1 MSQAIEAGA
10 GRPVK
15 VSGQGRRVRARIG
28 AIASYLPDKTL
39 SNDELAALFPEW
51 PSERIYEKTGIRE
64 RRVAGEGETA
74 SDLAYMAAK
83 RLFAAGHCKASDI
96 DFIIFCTQAPD
107 YFLPTSACLLQ
118 ERLGVPRSAG
128 ALDVNLGCS
137 GYVYCLALAK
147 SLIESDLA
155 SNVLLLTADTYSK
168 FIHPLDKSVR
178 TLFGD
183 GAAAT
188 LVIAESGEGEELIGP
203 FVFGTDG
210 TGARN
215 LIVEAGAF
223 RRPSAAIEE
232 TDAGGRTA
240 ANLYMDGGAVLAFT
254 LSEVP
259 AAVEALLVKAGLT
272 RDAVDHFVLH
282 QANKLLLESLRKK
295 MRLPAEKVPIEVEN
309 CGNTVSSSIPIA
321 LEHMLCS
328 GSLARDQ
335 CLALIGFGVGY
346 SWAAA
351 IVRF

>member
-1 MSQAIEAGA
+1 
-10 GRPVK
+10 
-15 VSGQGRRVRARIG
+15 VRARIG
-28 AIASYLPDKTL
+28 AIASFLPEKVL
-39 SNDELAALFPEW
+39 SNEELAALFPEW
-51 PSERIYEKTGIRE
+51 PADRIYEKTGIRE

-74 SDLAYMAAK
+74 SDLAYMAAE
-83 RLFAAGHCKASDI
+83 RLFAAGHCKAADI

-188 LVIAESGEGEELIGP
+188 LVVAESGEGKELIGP

-223 RRPSAAIEE
+223 RRPSAASQEA
-232 TDAGGRTA
+232 DASGRTA

-259 AAVEALLVKAGLT
+259 AAVETLLQKAGLT
-272 RDAVDHFVLH
+272 KDSVDHFVLH
-282 QANKLLLESLRKK
+282 QANKLLLESLRRK

-321 LEHMLCS
+321 LEQMLCS

-335 CLALIGFGVGY
+335 CLALVGFGVGY